1 MADVA
6 HPAGLIAAGLH
17 PSPIPYCDVVT
28 TTTHKTLRGP
38 RGGMIL
44 MGKDVENPFGIV
56 APKSG
61 RVKMMSELYDSTVM
75 PGIQGGPLMHI
86 IAAKAVAFGE
96 ALKPEFKDYCRRI
109 IDNAKALGDALV
121 SYGFN
126 LVSGGTENHLVLVD
140 LHKKDISGKKAETL
154 LESIG
159 ITCNKNM
166 VPFDDR
172 SPFVTSGIRL
182 GTPALTTRG
191 FDVDDMKVIAAIID
205 KVITDP
211 ENETVLEQARK
222 DVVSLVEKHPLYEDF
237 EL

>member
-1 MADVA
+1 
-6 HPAGLIAAGLH
+6 
-17 PSPIPYCDVVT
+17 
-28 TTTHKTLRGP
+28 
-38 RGGMIL
+38 
-44 MGKDVENPFGIV
+44 
-56 APKSG
+56 
-61 RVKMMSELYDSTVM
+61 MMSELYDSTVM

-96 ALKPEFKDYCRRI
+96 ALKPEFKDYCQRI

-121 SYGFN
+121 SYGFD

-140 LHKKDISGKKAETL
+140 LHNKDISGKKAETL

-205 KVITDP
+205 RVITDP